1 MDLLNESTG
10 DKIGSLAMGDSIG
23 EEAILEQKSAQ
34 KEMRRYETALSR
46 NETFL
51 FEIKNTKWVEMRD
64 QLTVN
69 NLELDLFTLNNYLK
83 RQSVQ
88 KRSWRL
94 YK

>member
-10 DKIGSLAMGDSIG
+10 DKIGSLAMGDTMG
-23 EEAILEQKSAQ
+23 EEAILEHKSVQ
-34 KEMRRYETALSR
+34 KEMKRYETAISR

-69 NLELDLFTLNNYLK
+69 NLELDAFTLNNYLK
-83 RQSVQ
+83 R
-88 KRSWRL
+88 
-94 YK
+94 